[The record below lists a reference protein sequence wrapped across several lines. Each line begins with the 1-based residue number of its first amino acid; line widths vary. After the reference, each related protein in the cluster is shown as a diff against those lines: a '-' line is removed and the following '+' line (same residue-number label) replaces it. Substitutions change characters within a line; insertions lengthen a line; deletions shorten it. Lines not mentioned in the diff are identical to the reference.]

1 MNNHHICMTRF
12 KARLN
17 SLLMRLLMMRAMTC
31 LMAGVLAAVSL
42 CGCSQADGS
51 GPDAGDRSVRFGAYV
66 GTAVGSRAFVADIAA
81 MKQTGFGVFASST
94 GDDDFNPDP
103 AAGFKPEFMCNQ
115 LVRWASSGD
124 SGAWVYDPAKS
135 WTSSKLSFFAY
146 APYYSGGGKTGIV
159 GVSGQQDA
167 GSPKVSFRVDRDVDA
182 QTDLLFADAS
192 STVNMVK
199 SGTVQFVF
207 LHALSRIGF
216 SCSVDDGVDPDT
228 HVTLKGITLR
238 SSGLAVAGDLDLCSG
253 SWVNLEKGD
262 MAYTLSVAESDFTGG
277 EGGISVADG
286 KYLMLIPSE
295 GEVPVEITVDYDVAT
310 ADNRLDGGSVAVSNS
325 LTTRFDHN
333 FEIGKAYYF
342 TLRVGMNRVEV
353 GVDVADWENTDSDWK
368 PNENKQNV

>member
-1 MNNHHICMTRF
+1 MNNQHMSSVRF
-12 KARLN
+12 IPR
-17 SLLMRLLMMRAMTC
+17 
-31 LMAGVLAAVSL
+31 LMAAVLAVLAL
-42 CGCSQADGS
+42 GGCSTTDVPEPG
-51 GPDAGDRSVRFGAYV
+51 AGDGTVSFGAYV
-66 GTAVGSRAFVADIAA
+66 GSAVGSRAFVADIVA

-94 GDDDFNPDP
+94 GDDDFDPDP
-103 AAGFKPEFMCNQ
+103 SAGFTPGFMCNQ

-124 SGAWVYDPAKS
+124 SGAWVYDPAKN

-146 APYYSGGGKTGIV
+146 APYYAGGGETGIV
-159 GVSGQQDA
+159 GVSGPQDA
-167 GSPKVSFRVDRDVDA
+167 GSPKVSFRMDGDVDA

-199 SGTVQFVF
+199 SGTVQFMF
-207 LHALSRIGF
+207 RHALSRIGF
-216 SCSVDDGVDPDT
+216 SCTVDDGIDPDT

-238 SSGLAVAGDLDLCSG
+238 SSGLAVAGDLDLCAG
-253 SWVNLEKGD
+253 SWGNLVKGD
-262 MAYTLSVAESDFTGG
+262 KAYTLSVAESDFTAGD
-277 EGGISVADG
+277 GGISVADG

-310 ADNRLDGGSVAVSNS
+310 ADNRLDGGGITVSNS
-325 LTTRFDHN
+325 RTIRFDQT

-342 TLRVGMNRVEV
+342 SLSISLNGVEV